1 MLNPPRPSRRSLLV
15 LSAGAVAQACSG
27 SLPLSDGRDATADAR
42 GDAGELPDRGAS
54 VDAVVTGDA
63 GPAAD
68 GSSGADAPLSQ
79 DVDDPFAG
87 LDGGVPRPAL
97 RGWAP
102 PGGTEVGLIADH
114 PVGLWRYHP
123 GARAVVARDAQG
135 FYAYSAICTHEG
147 CLLLP
152 PGGDGRAEC
161 PCHRSVFDGAGRAL
175 PGSMATTALRRYAVT
190 LSAGRIFVD
199 PAARAADGDRA
210 VPPDPDAGVGGAD
223 VQRIDGAVFDSSA
236 RDAGAPD
243 VDLCMEGR
251 DVGPV
256 SMFGLG
262 TWTLVTAARVI
273 VARDGRGLFAFSALC
288 THSGCTVDP
297 PNPTSGTSRCSC
309 HGSEFDGN
317 GVVTRAPAR
326 EDLDHFVVAV
336 CAGRVRVD
344 SGRVV
349 NPGTRTPVP

>member
-15 LSAGAVAQACSG
+15 LSAGAMAQACSG
-27 SLPLSDGRDATADAR
+27 SLPTTEGRDATADAP
-42 GDAGELPDRGAS
+42 GDAGEARDRGGAADTIPASDADTPADGAPS
-54 VDAVVTGDA
+54 VDA
-63 GPAAD
+63 
-68 GSSGADAPLSQ
+68 SSSR

-97 RGWAP
+97 RGWVP

-114 PVGLWRYHP
+114 PVGVWRYHP
-123 GARAVVARDAQG
+123 GARAVVARDTRG

-152 PGGDGRAEC
+152 PGVDGRAEC
-161 PCHRSVFDGAGRAL
+161 PCHRSIFDGAGRAL

-190 LSAGRIFVD
+190 LSGGRIFVD
-199 PAARAADGDRA
+199 PATRVGDADRAA
-210 VPPDPDAGVGGAD
+210 PPDPDAGVGGAD

-243 VDLCMEGR
+243 VDFCMEGR

-273 VARDGRGLFAFSALC
+273 VARDSRGLFAFSALC

-297 PNPTSGTSRCSC
+297 PNPATGASRCSC
-309 HGSEFDGN
+309 HGSEFNGN

>member
-27 SLPLSDGRDATADAR
+27 SLTPIEGRDATADAR
-42 GDAGELPDRGAS
+42 ADGGELPDRGLPVDGVLSEDGS
-54 VDAVVTGDA
+54 V
-63 GPAAD
+63 AAD
-68 GSSGADAPLSQ
+68 GSPATDALLSQ

-97 RGWAP
+97 RGWVP

-114 PVGLWRYHP
+114 PVGVWRYHP
-123 GARAVVARDAQG
+123 GARAVVARDGRG

-175 PGSMATTALRRYAVT
+175 PGSMATTALRRYGVT

-199 PAARAADGDRA
+199 PATRVGDADRAA
-210 VPPDPDAGVGGAD
+210 PPDPDAGVVGAD

-251 DVGPV
+251 DRA
-256 SMFGLG
+256 
-262 TWTLVTAARVI
+262 TICRT
-273 VARDGRGLFAFSALC
+273 
-288 THSGCTVDP
+288 
-297 PNPTSGTSRCSC
+297 CS
-309 HGSEFDGN
+309 
-317 GVVTRAPAR
+317 
-326 EDLDHFVVAV
+326 
-336 CAGRVRVD
+336 
-344 SGRVV
+344 
-349 NPGTRTPVP
+349 

>member
-27 SLPLSDGRDATADAR
+27 SLTPMEGRDATADAR
-42 GDAGELPDRGAS
+42 ADGGELPDRRLP
-54 VDAVVTGDA
+54 VDGVTPEDG
-63 GPAAD
+63 GVAAD
-68 GSSGADAPLSQ
+68 GSPGTDAWVSQ

-97 RGWAP
+97 QGWVP

-114 PVGLWRYHP
+114 PVGVWRYHP
-123 GARAVVARDAQG
+123 GARAVVARDGRG

-175 PGSMATTALRRYAVT
+175 PGSMATTALRRYGVT

-199 PAARAADGDRA
+199 PATRVGDADRA

-243 VDLCMEGR
+243 VDFCMEGR

-256 SMFGLG
+256 SMFGVG

-273 VARDGRGLFAFSALC
+273 VARDSRGIFAFSALC

-297 PNPTSGTSRCSC
+297 PNPTNGSTRCSC
-309 HGSEFDGN
+309 HGSEFNGN
-317 GVVTRAPAR
+317 GAVTRAPAR
-326 EDLDHFVVAV
+326 EDLDHYVVAV